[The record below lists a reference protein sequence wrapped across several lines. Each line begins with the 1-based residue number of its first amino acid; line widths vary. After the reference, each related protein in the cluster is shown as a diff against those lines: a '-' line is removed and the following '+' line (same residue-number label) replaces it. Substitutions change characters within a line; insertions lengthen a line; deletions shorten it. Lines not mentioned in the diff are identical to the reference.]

1 MEEKSCGQ
9 AACGK
14 SKDKVQHKT
23 MAEHNL
29 DDFIHGNLLNFALL
43 PKNIYHQGRKARRT
57 KEHEGEVRLARKRW
71 LAPLRYLAL

>member
-1 MEEKSCGQ
+1 MEVKSCGQ

-29 DDFIHGNLLNFALL
+29 DDFIHGNLLM
-43 PKNIYHQGRKARRT
+43 Q
-57 KEHEGEVRLARKRW
+57 
-71 LAPLRYLAL
+71 